1 MFVFI
6 CFLIKTQAHYVVS
19 FFEGRRRAAEEVERY
34 VVERLVQLGMPAAR
48 LQVEIVPVAQLRPDG
63 ADEIRFLFTANRNM
77 ALQPIEKVA
86 SGGELSRIM
95 LCLKDIMAR
104 YTGMPTMVFDEIDTG
119 VSGSIADKMGEVIDD
134 MGRNMQVFAITH
146 LPQIAVKGKTHLLV
160 YKEVK
165 NGRSVTGI
173 RQLEG
178 EERVMEVA
186 RMLSGSVLSDAAI
199 ENARFLLN
207 TEFVYLL

>member
-1 MFVFI
+1 
-6 CFLIKTQAHYVVS
+6 
-19 FFEGRRRAAEEVERY
+19 
-34 VVERLVQLGMPAAR
+34 
-48 LQVEIVPVAQLRPDG
+48 
-63 ADEIRFLFTANRNM
+63 
-77 ALQPIEKVA
+77 
-86 SGGELSRIM
+86 M

-134 MGRNMQVFAITH
+134 MGKHMQVFAITH

-160 YKEVK
+160 YKEVE

-173 RQLEG
+173 RQLDG
-178 EERVMEVA
+178 EARVMEIA

-207 TEFVYLL
+207 T